1 MSKKLIKDL
10 KENDICFFVYDDG
23 VARIVNCDSINKV
36 NIGLDIEY
44 YEVTFIARNNG
55 AFFRYNYCNGESDF
69 IMGDDHAIYL
79 NKVDALEQIEYVIKE
94 CNLSKELINEY

>member
-1 MSKKLIKDL
+1 MSKKLVKDL

-23 VARIVNCDSINKV
+23 VARIVNCDSIKKSK
-36 NIGLDIEY
+36 IGLDIEY
-44 YEVTFIARNNG
+44 YEVTFIARDNG
-55 AFFRYNYCNGESDF
+55 AILKYNCKGECDF
-69 IMGDDHAIYL
+69 IMGDNHVIYL